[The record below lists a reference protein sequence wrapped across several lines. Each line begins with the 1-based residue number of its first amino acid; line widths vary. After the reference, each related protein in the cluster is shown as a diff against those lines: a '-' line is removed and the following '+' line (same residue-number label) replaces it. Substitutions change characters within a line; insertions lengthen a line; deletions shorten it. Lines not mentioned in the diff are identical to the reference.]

1 MDGAENHRKWQMREV
16 TRISPQIYDTPA
28 IARRLAEL
36 GIPLRDALRLVRIL
50 PRMERNGMLTNFKEK

>member
-1 MDGAENHRKWQMREV
+1 MSAADNHAKWKMREV
-16 TRISPQIYDTPA
+16 TRISPSIYNTPA

>member
-1 MDGAENHRKWQMREV
+1 MNADDNHRKWQQREV
-16 TRISPQIYDTPA
+16 ARISPQVNNVPA

-50 PRMERNGMLTNFKEK
+50 PRMERNGMLKFPKEH